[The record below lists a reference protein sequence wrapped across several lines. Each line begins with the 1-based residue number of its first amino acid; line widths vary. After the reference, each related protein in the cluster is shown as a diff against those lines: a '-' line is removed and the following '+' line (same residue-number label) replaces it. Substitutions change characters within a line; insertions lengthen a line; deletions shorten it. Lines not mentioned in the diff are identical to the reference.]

1 MSPAQQKQLQELRLI
16 FSQGK
21 ASSKEIQQLSELLA
35 QMNRALEQSLNH
47 EYSVAEPRLSL

>member
-1 MSPAQQKQLQELRLI
+1 MSPVQQKQLQELRLI

-35 QMNRALEQSLNH
+35 QMNRAFEQSLNH
-47 EYSVAEPRLSL
+47 EYNVAEPRLP